1 MHYKKR
7 KGVIEETLSLLKP
20 DLIDLIFDLISEY
33 GGIIEKTDDILALK
47 YRVTQFLKIETDKIL
62 KIETK

>member
-1 MHYKKR
+1 
-7 KGVIEETLSLLKP
+7 LKP

-33 GGIIEKTDDILALK
+33 GGIIEKTDNILALK